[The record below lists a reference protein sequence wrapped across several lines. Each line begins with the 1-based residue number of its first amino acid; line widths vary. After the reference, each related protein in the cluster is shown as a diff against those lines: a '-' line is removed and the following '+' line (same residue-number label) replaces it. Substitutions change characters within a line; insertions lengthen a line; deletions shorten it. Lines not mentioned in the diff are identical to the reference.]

1 MSRTRPASSA
11 VKVLLI
17 LLFLFSG
24 LGTAPEPGN
33 AEGGQ
38 AYVSNLN
45 ITVRRGPGIDYKII
59 SFLRPGDEVED
70 LGRESGW
77 THVRFENDRT
87 GWVLERYL
95 TPTPSLISRQDSI
108 MAENE
113 RLKQAEAVLEKSNVS
128 LRSYFNRPVQVEQA
142 EAPASAHSA
151 QDLVRALSLAKQL
164 LKEERG
170 RVDFLRRQKE
180 MEDELSRWFL
190 IGSGAAGLG
199 MVLGVLTYR
208 SRLWFRSG

>member
-1 MSRTRPASSA
+1 MSRTRPANSA
-11 VKVLLI
+11 ARVLLI
-17 LLFLFSG
+17 LLLLVLG

-33 AEGGQ
+33 AEEGQ

-77 THVRFENDRT
+77 AHVRFENDRT

-95 TPTPSLISRQDSI
+95 TQTPSLISRQNSI
-108 MAENE
+108 MTENE
-113 RLKQAEAVLEKSNVS
+113 RLKQAEAMLEKSNVS
-128 LRSYFNRPVQVEQA
+128 LRAYFDRPIQVEQTK
-142 EAPASAHSA
+142 EPAPAHST
-151 QDLVRALSLAKQL
+151 QDLVRALSLARQL
-164 LKEERG
+164 LREERG